1 MTTALRGL
9 QVLEALAGMRQPAP
23 LRDVAERVALS
34 QSQAFRIL
42 QELERAGYLEHL
54 GRSGYRLASRSVAL
68 ATLIGPRPALLRA
81 VYPVITRLAHT
92 TGEAVV
98 LHLRSG
104 AARVLVLGVSA
115 PTGPVVDPAGVLG
128 ERSPL
133 AAGASGRI
141 ILAFLPDSE
150 LAAIDLAGLTPDQ
163 LQAIRARGHEIS
175 HGENHPGISGVSA
188 PLLAYTAGE
197 QPTALG
203 SITVAGPSSRFHVA
217 RVLPPLLGAC
227 RDLAPLLASIL
238 GPDPGAVVKALDL

>member
-1 MTTALRGL
+1 
-9 QVLEALAGMRQPAP
+9 VLEALAGMRQPAP
-23 LRDVAERVALS
+23 LRAVADRVELS
-34 QSQAFRIL
+34 ESQAFRIL

-81 VYPVITRLAHT
+81 IYPVITRLAHN

-104 AARVLVLGVSA
+104 AARVLVLGVAA
-115 PTGPVVDPAGVLG
+115 PSGPVLDPAGLHG

-133 AAGASGRI
+133 VAGASGRI
-141 ILAFLPDSE
+141 ILAFLPETE
-150 LAAIDLAGLTPDQ
+150 LAAMDLAGITADQ
-163 LQAIRARGHEIS
+163 LRTIRDRGHEIS

-188 PLLAYTAGE
+188 PLLAYSGCE

-203 SITVAGPSSRFHVA
+203 SITVAGPSARFGA
-217 RVLPPLLGAC
+217 SDLSRVLTPLLGAC
-227 RDLAPLLASIL
+227 RDLAPRLASIL